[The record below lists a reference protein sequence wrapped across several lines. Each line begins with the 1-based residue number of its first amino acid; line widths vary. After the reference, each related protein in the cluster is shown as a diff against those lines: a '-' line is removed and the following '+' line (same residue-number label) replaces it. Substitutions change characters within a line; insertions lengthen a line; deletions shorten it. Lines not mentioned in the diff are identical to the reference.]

1 LRAIEFTRTKEK
13 EFSEAGLTKES
24 SDEDILKA
32 MAKFP
37 KLMER
42 PIVYNEKKAVI

>member
-1 LRAIEFTRTKEK
+1 
-13 EFSEAGLTKES
+13 
-24 SDEDILKA
+24 

-42 PIVYNEKKAVI
+42 PIVYSETKAVIWRPEENIIEFLKRV